1 MKEKERGKKTF
12 YGDGLTS
19 KAFQYQFY
27 IFFKQVQG
35 HWGKRAHEI
44 VLPLLP
50 LPWECI
56 YKLILKLKHTWFNT
70 ADNPVYTLNFFQQWK
85 YQSGKNTAS
94 YYEPNCVLNEECVNH
109 LHMQQR

>member
-27 IFFKQVQG
+27 TFFKQVQG
-35 HWGKRAHEI
+35 HWWKKAHKI
-44 VLPLLP
+44 VLPILP
-50 LPWECI
+50 LPLECI
-56 YKLILKLKHTWFNT
+56 YTLIVKLKHTWVNT
-70 ADNPVYTLNFFQQWK
+70 SDNPVYTLNFFQQWK

-94 YYEPNCVLNEECVNH
+94 YYEPNCVLNSNIKKDSN
-109 LHMQQR
+109 